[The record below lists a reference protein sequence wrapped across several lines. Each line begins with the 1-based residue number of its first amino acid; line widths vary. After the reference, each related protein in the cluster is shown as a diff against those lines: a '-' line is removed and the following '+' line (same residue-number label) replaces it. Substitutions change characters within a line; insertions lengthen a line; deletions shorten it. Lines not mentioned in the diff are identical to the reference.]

1 MSFPVNPKHGLVHK
15 QNGYTYVYD
24 SEAICWDKL
33 NDTEMTPVVSP
44 ERKTRKAPKALKQA
58 PPTIDIK
65 AQGVSDV
72 LS

>member
-24 SEAICWDKL
+24 STTNCWDKL
-33 NDTEMTPVVSP
+33 NDTELTPVVGQP
-44 ERKTRKAPKALKQA
+44 RKTRKTPKALKQA
-58 PPTIDIK
+58 PPTIDINV
-65 AQGVSDV
+65 QGVSDV